1 MGYRAFNNINY
12 LIKNTITDNNIDI
25 IIEFSPNYKDIKL
38 NFTNSKIVTYKEDII
53 NGIQKYRIY
62 NNNTDIFLN
71 ISKPEGILN
80 GNYLFRYYFLKND
93 DDEYEYKFDQYFI

>member
-1 MGYRAFNNINY
+1 MDINLVPVNQFIIGYRAFNNINY

-53 NGIQKYRIY
+53 NGIQ
-62 NNNTDIFLN
+62 
-71 ISKPEGILN
+71 
-80 GNYLFRYYFLKND
+80 
-93 DDEYEYKFDQYFI
+93 